1 MKTTKK
7 NCNQI
12 YIFKLNN
19 MENQNSFRQL
29 LTEGA
34 IMRINEGSGVQPT
47 QEELETV
54 KKVIRV
60 ISAHCMKFTGKLSGS
75 DNLFDTIYD
84 NGYYEDWNEAVDG
97 ENPRYEPATWDY
109 PGSDEQGWTAY
120 QCSVFIGI
128 EKDVCNS
135 VLGSLELNK
144 DFFATVEE
152 SKTIYDSI
160 VVKNKIEEINAACNS
175 DKYYKIGVS
184 LEIETTWN
192 SEEEYDEDGPSGYM
206 KTDEEVNEKKII
218 IAAVRD
224 NEAIAIE
231 KNLWDEY
238 IDEFVED
245 ELDVLENEFE
255 K

>member
-1 MKTTKK
+1 
-7 NCNQI
+7 
-12 YIFKLNN
+12 

-54 KKVIRV
+54 KKVIKV
-60 ISAHCMKFTGKLSGS
+60 ISAHCLEFTGKLSGS

-84 NGYYEDWNEAVDG
+84 NEYYKDWNEEVDG
-97 ENPRYEPATWDY
+97 ESPHYEPATWDY
-109 PGSDEQGWTAY
+109 PGCDELGWTAY

-128 EKDVCNS
+128 RKDVCDS
-135 VLGSLELNK
+135 VLDSLEVNEK
-144 DFFATVEE
+144 FFATAEE
-152 SKTIYDSI
+152 SKTIYDAM

-175 DKYYKIGVS
+175 NDYYKIGVS
-184 LEIETTWN
+184 LEIEASYGYEDDW
-192 SEEEYDEDGPSGYM
+192 DEDGPRGYM
-206 KTDEEVNEKKII
+206 KTNEEVNEKKII
-218 IAAVRD
+218 IAAVRG
-224 NEAIAIE
+224 NEAVAVE

-238 IDEFVED
+238 IEDFVED
-245 ELDVLENEFE
+245 ELRIMEDEFE